1 MPRFAANAIFALAL
15 KNKIVKYNARLCFLR
30 NHSCRRRLLHIL
42 SSYKNYLVSVA
53 KLRNFQYRCNWKS
66 NLIHMLNILYNL
78 VYSNVCLY
86 ICVFKKGE
94 YGNRMFYTGR
104 IGKVSLRVESGS
116 TPESVKIIC
125 LLSKNGEMSVSDICD
140 RMGCSQALISHH
152 LTDMQAKGILLI
164 RRRGVMLFIVWRVI
178 MSRRPCGA

>member
-1 MPRFAANAIFALAL
+1 ML
-15 KNKIVKYNARLCFLR
+15 K
-30 NHSCRRRLLHIL
+30 
-42 SSYKNYLVSVA
+42 
-53 KLRNFQYRCNWKS
+53 
-66 NLIHMLNILYNL
+66 ILYSV
-78 VYSNVCLY
+78 VYSNVYLY

-104 IGKVSLRVESGS
+104 IGKVGVRVESSG
-116 TPESVKIIC
+116 PNRLKIIC

-164 RRRGVMLFIVWRVI
+164 RREGRNAFYSMASDHVTEAMRC
-178 MSRRPCGA
+178 MMKCTK